1 MILYK
6 YRSLSLSLNQR
17 GESAKSLSSM
27 ILKNTSLW
35 FARPESLNDPLDCQI
50 SIKELSS
57 RILENKPQ
65 NPFIPYPKSNFVSP
79 YTTDYLDVCE
89 DIDRQHSNHGVLSM
103 CTSKENLVM
112 WSHYADEYRGLCFGF
127 DLDLLKESV
136 KQSNLKLYWCG
147 LVNYCEETPL
157 IEFFQKSLSTTIFG
171 IKHER
176 TTQTELFMSKMGS
189 KHKQWSHEQE
199 YRFLTDKF
207 GSCVFNPQALR
218 EVILGHAIFE
228 EDKTEIVKFIK
239 DKLPHVKIYESF
251 FNSTFKLHF
260 KIYVAPSKGL
270 KF

>member
-1 MILYK
+1 
-6 YRSLSLSLNQR
+6 
-17 GESAKSLSSM
+17 
-27 ILKNTSLW
+27 
-35 FARPESLNDPLDCQI
+35 
-50 SIKELSS
+50 
-57 RILENKPQ
+57 
-65 NPFIPYPKSNFVSP
+65 
-79 YTTDYLDVCE
+79 
-89 DIDRQHSNHGVLSM
+89 
-103 CTSKENLVM
+103 M

-176 TTQTELFMSKMGS
+176 TTQMELFMSKMGS

-239 DKLPHVKIYESF
+239 DTLPHVKIYESF

-260 KIYVAPSKGL
+260 KIYVAPSKAL

>member
-1 MILYK
+1 MMLYK
-6 YRSLSLSLNQR
+6 YRSLSQTLNQR

-27 ILKNTSLW
+27 ILRNTSLW

-57 RILENKPQ
+57 RILENRPQ
-65 NPFIPYPKSNFVSP
+65 NPFISYPKHNTAST
-79 YTTDYLDVCE
+79 YRTEYLKACE
-89 DIDRQHSNHGVLSM
+89 DIDRLHSNHGVLSM

-136 KQSNLKLYWCG
+136 RQSSLKLYGYG

-157 IEFFQKSLSTTIFG
+157 IELIQNSLSTTIFDVKKEKTAQ
-171 IKHER
+171 I
-176 TTQTELFMSKMGS
+176 ELFMSKMGS
-189 KHKQWSHEQE
+189 KHKQWSYEQE
-199 YRFLTDKF
+199 YRLLTDKY
-207 GSCVFNPQALR
+207 GSCVFNPQALK

-228 EDKTEIVKFIK
+228 KDKMEIVKFIK

-270 KF
+270 KI